1 MFVEF
6 QVATKAFLDGILLSL
21 QSQKIDFSQ
30 TITFNSQ
37 VFAIDHLE
45 FGNNRLESPGTQ
57 QIPVYFDDSSYE
69 NPNGIGN
76 TLETQNL
83 LQLVQPVNIF
93 LVNLADVESHP
104 NGNPSVFYA
113 IAVDVY
119 YNIQYSETYYSQ
131 NYQDAN
137 LADLLTLTYDS
148 NSITS
153 LPLDNLGTTAEQLE
167 IWTGG
172 FFSNNP
178 SGRIQQV
185 IGLANNAFG
194 GNLNKAPI
202 NTGMSFNLQMGI
214 LSFRQELG
222 GGVPADWVSYYSG
235 NLTSRMN
242 GAIYAVYMDADCI
255 EYQTQEQIYSS
266 FEKHPNPQFNLV
278 SGVSSVFSG
287 TGGMATVNSTFGGN
301 VNTPLC
307 TIWTDVY
314 LNSTL
319 SVDTPN
325 DLKSDTLLSW
335 NTHAGTCEIIAAFLG
350 AAIGLGTDIVMPW
363 LTDLINPI
371 TGAVGA
377 FSTILILKGTESPD
391 LPPVEDCKQVSDNE
405 LICHKT
411 FKAIS
416 TPFGS
421 LSFESIEVF
430 TDGLGLQGQLTS
442 NPVGT
447 AAAVFNIQNALFW
460 DSPSF
465 SCAEIGPSLIKE
477 VVANPQ
483 NYARVKA
490 VITIES
496 ASVAPVYIFYAQV
509 IGDNQNIFPKSFAI
523 AAPQTP
529 ATITVDL
536 PYPGDAYFASPYP
549 LQILIATSGGIRLIS
564 LGDIPPLS
572 QQDVNAMIVGIG
584 AQLNRCK
591 EMVNNNFLGKYRAR
605 WSIDPYPGQKLYH
618 YYQIEVN
625 GLERGSRI
633 RIADSQGTNLQVVH
647 SVQPGTFAA
656 SVMTRVVTS
665 DFLEIIPEKAEQ
677 AARDTEEL
685 HPSLVVTQQE
695 LVTMSGIG
703 IASGTKQVLA
713 CVDKNSPMVFT
724 VNDDEIFGYDI
735 SNPYIPVLATRIRCD
750 GMNGLLPFRGKLA
763 AFGKNGLSIVGEKNN
778 KNACCESGNILSA
791 QFAGGSLY
799 ALTNEGLGMY
809 SNDLKRITLLDHEE
823 NQAGQVV
830 FSRNRLLVV
839 SNGSLKEYKVIPG
852 RKPLLM
858 ATHTNLP
865 EIKRAIIP
873 PVSQG
878 LELLLIF
885 DKEAACSYRF
895 TEGKLPVKLA
905 EYTVLPWWTSAN
917 FLNGYLALW
926 ENDKNMVTLN
936 YFGRSKFTSPGTQ
949 N

>member
-6 QVATKAFLDGILLSL
+6 QVATQAFLDGILLSL

-30 TITFNSQ
+30 TITFNNQ
-37 VFAIDHLE
+37 AFAIDHLE

-57 QIPVYFDDSSYE
+57 QLPVYYNDSSYE

-83 LQLVQPVNIF
+83 LQLVQPITII

-104 NGNPSVFYA
+104 NSNPSAFFT
-113 IAVDVY
+113 IAVEVY

-131 NYQDAN
+131 NHQDAN
-137 LADLLTLTYDS
+137 LVDLLTLTYES
-148 NSITS
+148 NSIIS
-153 LPLDNLGTTAEQLE
+153 LPLGNLGTTADQLKSW
-167 IWTGG
+167 IGG
-172 FFSNNP
+172 FFSN
-178 SGRIQQV
+178 SSIGRIQQV

-194 GNLNKAPI
+194 GNLSKAPI

-235 NLTSRMN
+235 NITSRLT
-242 GAIYAVYMDADCI
+242 GAIYAIYLDSDCI
-255 EYQTQEQIYSS
+255 EYQTQEQIYTS
-266 FEKHPNPQFNLV
+266 FEKHPNPQFTLV

-287 TGGMATVNSTFGGN
+287 TGGIATVNSSFGGN
-301 VNTPLC
+301 VYTPLC

-314 LNSTL
+314 VNSTL
-319 SVDTPN
+319 SVDIPN

-335 NTHAGTCEIIAAFLG
+335 KPHAGLCAIEASFLG

-363 LTDLINPI
+363 LTDLINPV

-430 TDGLGLQGQLTS
+430 TDGLGLQGQLIS

-447 AAAVFNIQNALFW
+447 AAAVFIIQDALFW

-465 SCAEIGPSLIKE
+465 SCANIGPSLIKE
-477 VVANPQ
+477 VEANPQ
-483 NYARVKA
+483 NYAQIKA
-490 VITIES
+490 IITIES
-496 ASVAPVYIFYAQV
+496 ASLAPVYTFYAQV
-509 IGDNQNIFPKSFAI
+509 IGDKLNIFPTSFAI

-529 ATITVDL
+529 ATITIDL

-549 LQILIATSGGIRLIS
+549 LQLLIATSGGIRLIS

-572 QQDVNAMIVGIG
+572 QQDIDAMIVGIG

-591 EMVNNNFLGKYRAR
+591 EKVNNSFLGKYRAR

-633 RIADSQGTNLQVVH
+633 RIADSRGANPQVVQ
-647 SVQPGTFAA
+647 SVQPGTLTT
-656 SVMTRVVTS
+656 SVMTRAVTS

-677 AARDTEEL
+677 AAMTTEEL
-685 HPSLVVTQQE
+685 HQSLVVTQQE
-695 LVTMSGIG
+695 LVTMAAIG
-703 IASGTKQVLA
+703 IPSETKQVLA
-713 CVDKNSPMVFT
+713 CVNKNSPMVFT
-724 VNDDEIFGYDI
+724 VTDNEIFGYDI
-735 SNPYIPVLATRIRCD
+735 SNPYIPVLAMRIPCD
-750 GMNGLLPFRGKLA
+750 GINGLLPFRGKLA
-763 AFGKNGLSIVGEKNN
+763 GFGEDGLYIVGERNN
-778 KNACCESGNILSA
+778 KNACCESGRVFSA
-791 QFAGGSLY
+791 QFAGGNLY
-799 ALTNEGLGMY
+799 ALTNEGTSGCIQMTLKGSPY
-809 SNDLKRITLLDHEE
+809 STTKKIRR
-823 NQAGQVV
+823 V
-830 FSRNRLLVV
+830 R
-839 SNGSLKEYKVIPG
+839 
-852 RKPLLM
+852 
-858 ATHTNLP
+858 
-865 EIKRAIIP
+865 
-873 PVSQG
+873 
-878 LELLLIF
+878 
-885 DKEAACSYRF
+885 
-895 TEGKLPVKLA
+895 
-905 EYTVLPWWTSAN
+905 
-917 FLNGYLALW
+917 
-926 ENDKNMVTLN
+926 
-936 YFGRSKFTSPGTQ
+936 
-949 N
+949 

>member
-6 QVATKAFLDGILLSL
+6 QVATQAFLDGILLSL

-30 TITFNSQ
+30 TINFNAQ
-37 VFAIDHLE
+37 EFAIDHLE
-45 FGNNRLESPGTQ
+45 FGSNRLESPGTQ
-57 QIPVYFDDSSYE
+57 QLPVYYDDSSYE

-83 LQLVQPVNIF
+83 LQLVQPINIV

-104 NGNPSVFYA
+104 NGNPSVFFT
-113 IAVDVY
+113 IGVDVF
-119 YNIQYSETYYSQ
+119 YNIQYSETYYNQ
-131 NYQDAN
+131 NNQDAN
-137 LADLLTLTYDS
+137 LVDLLTLTYES

-153 LPLDNLGTTAEQLE
+153 FPLDNLGTTAEQLKNW
-167 IWTGG
+167 IGG
-172 FFSNNP
+172 FFSGN
-178 SGRIQQV
+178 SIGRIQQV

-194 GNLNKAPI
+194 GNLSKAPI

-235 NLTSRMN
+235 NITSRIT
-242 GAIYAVYMDADCI
+242 GAIYAVYLDSDCI
-255 EYQTQEQIYSS
+255 EYQTQEQIYTS
-266 FEKHPNPQFNLV
+266 FEKHPNPQFTLV

-287 TGGMATVNSTFGGN
+287 TGGIATVNSTFGGN

-314 LNSTL
+314 VNSTL
-319 SVDTPN
+319 SVDIPN

-335 NTHAGTCEIIAAFLG
+335 NTHAGLCAIEASFLG

-363 LTDLINPI
+363 LTDLINPV

-411 FKAIS
+411 FKATS

-421 LSFESIEVF
+421 LNFESIEVF

-442 NPVGT
+442 IPVGT
-447 AAAVFNIQNALFW
+447 AAAVFNIQSALFW

-465 SCAEIGPSLIKE
+465 SCADIGPSLIKE
-477 VVANPQ
+477 VEANPQ
-483 NYARVKA
+483 NYAQVQA
-490 VITIES
+490 IITIES
-496 ASVAPVYIFYAQV
+496 ASIAPVYTFYAQV
-509 IGDNQNIFPKSFAI
+509 IGDNLNIFPKFFSI
-523 AAPQTP
+523 PAPQTP
-529 ATITVDL
+529 ATITIDL

-549 LQILIATSGGIRLIS
+549 LQLLIATSGGIRLIS

-572 QQDVNAMIVGIG
+572 QQDVDAMIVGIG

-591 EMVNNNFLGKYRAR
+591 ERVNNNIFGKFRAK
-605 WSIDPYPGQKLYH
+605 WSIDPYPGEKLYH

-625 GLERGSRI
+625 GLEKGSRI
-633 RIADSQGTNLQVVH
+633 RIADSQGTNLQVVQ
-647 SVQPGTFAA
+647 SVQPGTLTT
-656 SVMTRVVTS
+656 SVMTRAITS

-677 AARDTEEL
+677 AAMNTEEL
-685 HPSLVVTQQE
+685 NQSLVVTQQE
-695 LVTMSGIG
+695 LVTMSEIG
-703 IASGTKQVLA
+703 ISSGTKQVLA
-713 CVDKNSPMVFT
+713 CVNNNSPMVLA
-724 VNDDEIFGYDI
+724 VNDNEIFGYDI
-735 SNPYIPVLATRIRCD
+735 SNPYIPVLAMRIPCD
-750 GMNGLLPFRGKLA
+750 GTNGLLPFRGKLA
-763 AFGKNGLSIVGEKNN
+763 AFGDNGLYIVGEKNN
-778 KNACCESGNILSA
+778 KNACCESGKVFSA
-791 QFAGGSLY
+791 QFAGGNLY

-809 SNDLKRITLLDHEE
+809 SNDLKRIALLDNEE
-823 NQAGQVV
+823 NQKGQVIV
-830 FSRNRLLVV
+830 SRNGLLVV
-839 SNGSLKEYKVIPG
+839 SNGKLKEYKITPG
-852 RKPLLM
+852 KKPLLL

-865 EIKRAIIP
+865 EIKRIITP

-885 DKEAACSYRF
+885 DKESAWSYRF
-895 TEGKLPVKLA
+895 IEGKSPVKLA

-917 FLNGYLALW
+917 FMNGYLILW
-926 ENDKNMVTLN
+926 ENDKNKVALN
-936 YFGRSKFTSPGTQ
+936 YFGRSKFTSPGTRD
-949 N
+949 